1 MKKWYQVFGECRIFV
16 GITRGIMT
24 EVIHIFLR
32 RNNTKMDGKSLKKYF
47 QVHLDWSDLWSLAG
61 EKVYRLIPRDIG
73 HRTLS
78 QYSVQRAPGKN
89 FTLYQYILKVFY
101 LKLHPLERDVETL
114 ISDLSFVEWA
124 PPVKRIDHATFQ
136 SQILNWTQSGTSKKL
151 TKTLLFLWH
160 RLVWLGGSL
169 LLDFFLIFFL
179 GGGILG
185 QKNEVDGSGIK
196 AQKGFC

>member
-16 GITRGIMT
+16 GITRGIMIMT

-32 RNNTKMDGKSLKKYF
+32 RNNTKMDGKGFKKYF

-101 LKLHPLERDVETL
+101 LKIHPLERDAETL
-114 ISDLSFVEWA
+114 ISDLSFIEWA
-124 PPVKRIDHATFQ
+124 SPVKRIDHATFQ
-136 SQILNWTQSGTSKKL
+136 SQILDWTQSGTFKKL
-151 TKTLLFLWH
+151 TKTSTFWVLFLWH
-160 RLVWLGGSL
+160 RLVCLWLGGSL
-169 LLDFFLIFFL
+169 FLDFPNVE
-179 GGGILG
+179 GVNHWSKEWGW
-185 QKNEVDGSGIK
+185 Q
-196 AQKGFC
+196 

>member
-32 RNNTKMDGKSLKKYF
+32 RNNTKIDGKSLKKYF

-78 QYSVQRAPGKN
+78 QYSVQRAPGKKLY
-89 FTLYQYILKVFY
+89 TLSIYFESL
-101 LKLHPLERDVETL
+101 LSETTS
-114 ISDLSFVEWA
+114 IGKGRRNTDFRSFFRWMS
-124 PPVKRIDHATFQ
+124 PP
-136 SQILNWTQSGTSKKL
+136 SKKNWPRHFS
-151 TKTLLFLWH
+151 TLQMKQSKI
-160 RLVWLGGSL
+160 R
-169 LLDFFLIFFL
+169 
-179 GGGILG
+179 
-185 QKNEVDGSGIK
+185 
-196 AQKGFC
+196 AQNKGEFHK